1 MLGPEG
7 GIMRFEACFGLLIL
21 ACAAP
26 ADAGVFT
33 DDLSRCVVQKTT
45 DADRTLLVK
54 WMFAAVTK
62 NPALS
67 GMASLSQADC
77 DKLNAG
83 AAALYD
89 RIILTECRSQTI
101 AALKNEG
108 VESLGQAGQVLGGA
122 AARQLM
128 GSPEVSA
135 EIEKMGSG
143 IEKERWKALAAEAGL
158 PWKDD

>member
-1 MLGPEG
+1 
-7 GIMRFEACFGLLIL
+7 
-21 ACAAP
+21 
-26 ADAGVFT
+26 
-33 DDLSRCVVQKTT
+33 
-45 DADRTLLVK
+45 
-54 WMFAAVTK
+54 MFAAVTK

-67 GMASLSQADC
+67 GMASLSQADR

>member
-1 MLGPEG
+1 
-7 GIMRFEACFGLLIL
+7 MRFWTCLGFTIL
-21 ACAAP
+21 ASAAP
-26 ADAGVFT
+26 ANAGVFT

-67 GMASLSQADC
+67 GMASLSPADRE
-77 DKLNAG
+77 KLNAG
-83 AAALYD
+83 VANLYD
-89 RIILTECRSQTI
+89 RIILTDCRSQAV

-108 VESLGQAGQVLGGA
+108 VDALGQAGQVLGGA

-135 EIEKMGSG
+135 EMGKMDSG
-143 IEKERWKALAAEAGL
+143 IDKQRWKALADEAGVA
-158 PWKDD
+158 WKDD